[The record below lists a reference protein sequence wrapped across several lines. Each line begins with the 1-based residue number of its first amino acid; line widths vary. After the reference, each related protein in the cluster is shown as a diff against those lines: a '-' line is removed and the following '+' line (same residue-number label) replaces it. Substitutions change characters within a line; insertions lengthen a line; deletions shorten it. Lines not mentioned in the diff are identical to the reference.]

1 MTYSKRF
8 GQYGIYTDGMI
19 YKWFKELDNARKYW
33 EENFAPAEK
42 AEEWLEEYEEV
53 ELRNMGTGEV
63 IESL

>member
-8 GQYGIYTDGMI
+8 GQYSIYTDGMA
-19 YKWFKELDNARKYW
+19 YKWFKELDNAQKYW

-53 ELRNMGTGEV
+53 ELRNMKTGEV